1 MYTTVPIPIYIDIAK
16 LIGRGGRNLKHIIDC
31 SGCWYMWVDSRQKI
45 VEIWGREEHIASGI
59 AAIKHKMRKNTN
71 VWTPIESIGAK
82 VSVTCW
88 ESGHRTFYNID
99 GHDNDIK
106 VFFDNLCKR
115 YPFNPYMTQIEKRT
129 MTGLLVARFS
139 SCD

>member
-16 LIGRGGRNLKHIIDC
+16 LIGRGGRNLKHIIEC
-31 SGCWYMWVDSRQKI
+31 SGCLYMWIDSRQRI
-45 VEIWGREEHIASGI
+45 VEIWGREEYIAAGI

-71 VWTPIESIGAK
+71 VWTPIESVTTK

-88 ESGHRTFYNID
+88 ENGHRTFYNIE
-99 GHDNDIK
+99 GHDNDTKI
-106 VFFDNLCKR
+106 FFDNLCKR
-115 YPFNPYMTQIEKRT
+115 FPFNPYMTQIEKIT
-129 MTGLLVARFS
+129 QTGLLVARFS